1 MNEVEVWK
9 SLAQA
14 HEENYNQMLKRV
26 DELVAENKL
35 WQQEA
40 NRWRDMYCEYD
51 EMLDTDIL
59 DAKEK
64 IANMDAEIEKIKK
77 QMSKGY

>member
-1 MNEVEVWK
+1 MDEVNIWK
-9 SLAQA
+9 SRAQA
-14 HEENYNQMLKRV
+14 HEENYHQMLKRV

-40 NRWRDMYCEYD
+40 KRWRDMYCEYD
-51 EMLDTDIL
+51 EMLDADMVE
-59 DAKEK
+59 AKEK

>member
-1 MNEVEVWK
+1 MRTVKEQQLQERI
-9 SLAQA
+9 
-14 HEENYNQMLKRV
+14 EEL
-26 DELVAENKL
+26 LAENKL

-51 EMLDTDIL
+51 EMLDTDL
-59 DAKEK
+59 VEAKEK

-77 QMSKGY
+77 QMKGY